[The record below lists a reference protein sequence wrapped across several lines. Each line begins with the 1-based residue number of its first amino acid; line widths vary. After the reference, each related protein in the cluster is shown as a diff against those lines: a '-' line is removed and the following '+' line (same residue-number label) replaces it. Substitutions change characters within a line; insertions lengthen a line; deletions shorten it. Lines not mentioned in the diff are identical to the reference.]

1 MKLSSISGLGM
12 VCLGML
18 AFGHPSWVQEVLAQE
33 ELAER
38 QSRGTISVI
47 GEATASAL
55 PDMAVV
61 RFSVVTRNQDPEKA
75 RSANAEAAK
84 AAMDVV
90 RELIE
95 DERRMRLESLRLHPR
110 HEYDPQTQR
119 SREQGYEA
127 IRDIVVEVEDLEK
140 VPLLVAR
147 IVQKGANRLNSVSY
161 ELQNQENVRNDALVQ
176 AVLNARQK
184 ATLMAEIVGAS
195 LYRVTRIAEQGTGP
209 PAPVMRQERM
219 ESMAVSK
226 SAAPEPDAY
235 SPGEIEIQVQVDV
248 TFALN
253 TRH

>member
-1 MKLSSISGLGM
+1 MKRSKTIGLLM

-18 AFGHPSWVQEVLAQE
+18 ALWYPASAQQEFT
-33 ELAER
+33 ER
-38 QSRGTISVI
+38 QSQGTISVI
-47 GEATASAL
+47 GEATGSAP

-61 RFSVVTRNQDPEKA
+61 RFSVVSRNQDPEKA

-95 DERRMRLESLRLHPR
+95 DERRMRLESLRLHPEQ
-110 HEYDPQTQR
+110 EYDPETRR

-127 IRDIVVEVEDLEK
+127 VRDIVVEVEDLEK
-140 VPLLVAR
+140 VPELVAR

-161 ELQNQENVRNDALVQ
+161 ELRNQENVRNDALVQ

-184 ATLMAEIVGAS
+184 ATLMAEIVGTS
-195 LYRVTRIAEQGTGP
+195 LGRVTRIAEQGTGT

-219 ESMAVSK
+219 ERMAVSR

-235 SPGEIEIQVQVDV
+235 SVGEIEIRVQVDV

-253 TRH
+253 TRP